1 MQYNGIAARRC
12 EHWAGVDGSAELH
25 DVTLA
30 AADELTVAGVG
41 GLCQWA
47 ACSIGPMTE
56 PDIRRGKIR
65 QPIGTNPTVVRQA
78 AELDARS
85 RLAEGQ
91 TRCRDDGARAQ
102 VSRQSHTS
110 RPRDWSARRVTLIGT
125 LRWRITLCYSTITDI
140 HTGNPPY
147 SIAPYLGVRR

>member
-25 DVTLA
+25 GVTLA
-30 AADELTVAGVG
+30 AADELTVAGAGV
-41 GLCQWA
+41 CQWA

-56 PDIRRGKIR
+56 PDIRRGEIH

-91 TRCRDDGARAQ
+91 TRCRADGARAQ

-110 RPRDWSARRVTLIGT
+110 RLRDWSARLATLIGT
-125 LRWRITLCYSTITDI
+125 LR
-140 HTGNPPY
+140 
-147 SIAPYLGVRR
+147 